1 MSKKVKKSHPDKKVN
16 FTLVELLVVIAI
28 IAILAALLLP
38 ALNKAR
44 DRVYDASCKN
54 SLKQYGIILSL
65 YTGDNSGW
73 YPYYNT
79 DETTDNFKFWNRLLY
94 QLGYLKCRISINS
107 GITSWIPA
115 IRCPRSDFRPDDQT
129 YAFNGVGTGWGGGL
143 ITNNGHNGC
152 RDSEIKTPS
161 KLTVM
166 CDTSPWDWNSS
177 ANNLNCI
184 FRSYNSFETATIPR
198 KSYEAGAYAIRLDAH
213 GTSANF
219 LAAAGN
225 VMVMTPYNAYWSP
238 YFTISIPYE
247 AYKTRTI
254 FNRP

>member
-1 MSKKVKKSHPDKKVN
+1 MNKKVKKSHPDKKVN

-44 DRVYDASCKN
+44 DRAYDASCKS
-54 SLKQYGIILSL
+54 SLKQYGLILSL

-107 GITSWIPA
+107 GITSWVPA

-143 ITNNGHNGC
+143 LSNNNHNGC
-152 RDSEIKTPS
+152 RDSEIRTPS

-198 KSYEAGAYAIRLDAH
+198 KSSEAGAYAIRLDAH

-247 AYKTRTI
+247 SYKTRTI